1 MGIKKD
7 TQEARYGIAM
17 LKIAMELKKSP
28 GLGVDQVIS
37 RVASQME
44 LSEWELRARVANQ
57 GRLLREA
64 LRKGKA

>member
-1 MGIKKD
+1 
-7 TQEARYGIAM
+7 M

-37 RVASQME
+37 KVASQME
-44 LSEWELRARVANQ
+44 LNQSELRARVANQ

-64 LRKGKA
+64 LRKSKA

>member
-37 RVASQME
+37 KVASQMQLHE
-44 LSEWELRARVANQ
+44 SELRARVASQ

-64 LRKGKA
+64 LRKSKA